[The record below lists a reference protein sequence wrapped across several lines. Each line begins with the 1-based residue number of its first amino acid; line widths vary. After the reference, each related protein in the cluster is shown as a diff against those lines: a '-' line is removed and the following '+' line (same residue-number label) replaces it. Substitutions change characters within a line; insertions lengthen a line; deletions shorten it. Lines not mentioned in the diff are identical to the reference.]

1 MESIKKKSLIQS
13 LALNAVVA
21 VTARRFVLSPALSCF
36 CHGKVYTHMF
46 MCTVYVCYVC
56 MYVHTHTHTHTHT
69 QLIIHSVP
77 GCTELDLQWTF
88 GNPTIAYTWVHCS
101 ASCFDKTIVMILHEH
116 VSYY

>member
-1 MESIKKKSLIQS
+1 VIKQKSLIQS

-69 QLIIHSVP
+69 IDHTLSTRLHRIGLAVDVWEPNYRIHMGALFS
-77 GCTELDLQWTF
+77 
-88 GNPTIAYTWVHCS
+88 
-101 ASCFDKTIVMILHEH
+101 ILF
-116 VSYY
+116 